1 MMADTIRVLSVIL
14 LLFFIL
20 VEIWFYNIIDHEEK
34 HEGVVIEKVQSPK
47 ELVIV
52 KLDNGTIIYLEDSS
66 DYYKTLKKNDKII
79 VIKNIYKVK
88 TKVTYELKEREE

>member
-1 MMADTIRVLSVIL
+1 MLADIIRIFLAIL
-14 LLFFIL
+14 LLLLIL
-20 VEIWFYNIIDHEEK
+20 VSIGLYNIVDHKEN

-52 KLDNGTIIYLEDSS
+52 KLDNGAIIYLEDSS

-88 TKVTYELKEREE
+88 TKVTYELKQREE